1 MLLEPSGDISGR
13 SWSRLEAPLEPSSV
27 LRDISGD
34 LSGRSWSRLEAPWS
48 RLEASGA
55 PGPERSTSENAF
67 LMLSFEP
74 QPCF

>member
-1 MLLEPSGDISGR
+1 MLLEPSG
-13 SWSRLEAPLEPSSV
+13 SRLEAPLEPSWV
-27 LRDISGD
+27 LQDISGD

-55 PGPERSTSENAF
+55 PGPTSENAF
-67 LMLSFEP
+67 LMLSFES